1 MGAHFHIEL
10 TLQAAHRIA
19 VDDASAWR
27 GRCINLFARAERVVA
42 VAISTNK
49 KSAKTQLF
57 GKRLG
62 LLADAMAGDPSILA
76 MIESLQSLVETR
88 NTIVHCEGHVF
99 VDLKGH
105 WILEFEDG
113 SGEAQLRISKSEA
126 EILRRR
132 IQQSVDRLKSKLEP
146 NSRSLDPVGTPSA

>member
-1 MGAHFHIEL
+1 MGAHFHVEL

-19 VDDASAWR
+19 VDEASAWR

-42 VAISTNK
+42 VAISANK

-62 LLADAMAGDPSILA
+62 LLADAMADDPSILA
-76 MIESLQSLVETR
+76 VIESLQSLVETR

-105 WILEFEDG
+105 WKIGAAKRSSGYPSQKPKFCDG
-113 SGEAQLRISKSEA
+113 
-126 EILRRR
+126 
-132 IQQSVDRLKSKLEP
+132 QS
-146 NSRSLDPVGTPSA
+146 NSLWTV